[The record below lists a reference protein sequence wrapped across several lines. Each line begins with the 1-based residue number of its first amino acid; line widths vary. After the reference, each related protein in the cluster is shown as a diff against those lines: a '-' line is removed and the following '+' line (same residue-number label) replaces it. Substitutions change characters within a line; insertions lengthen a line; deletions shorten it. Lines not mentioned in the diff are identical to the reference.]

1 MRILKF
7 NHDVQARWDAFV
19 QQQDQ
24 GTFFHTTAWKHVI
37 ERTFG
42 FKARYIAAEH
52 EGQIAGVLPLFLV
65 ANPLMGKTLISTPF
79 ATYGGVCT
87 ANEEARSL
95 LLQTSM
101 EMAQEEHVDYLELRT
116 HEAPAQSQNGGTF
129 HTKSLYVD
137 FYCPL
142 DADPDRQFKLLPK
155 DTRYMVRK
163 GQKGGLRAVKGRHQ
177 LDAFYEVYAHSVR
190 HLGTPVFSKRLFKNL
205 LEEMGDQ
212 ADIMIVWNGQSAV
225 AGAMCLNF
233 RGWVMPYYAGSTLEG
248 RKCAANNF
256 LFWQIMEDSARNG
269 VRFFDFGRSKLG
281 TGAYDFKSKW
291 NMVERPLPYQ
301 YYLVER
307 KEMPNFSPNNPRF
320 HRAIEMWKH
329 MPFPLTKLLGPALV
343 KLFP

>member
-1 MRILKF
+1 MRIIQYS
-7 NHDVQARWDAFV
+7 HEVQARWDAFV
-19 QQQDQ
+19 QQQDE
-24 GTFFHTTAWKHVI
+24 GTFFHTTAWKRVI

-42 FKARYIAAEH
+42 FKAQYLAAEQD
-52 EGQIAGVLPLFLV
+52 GQLVGVLPLFMV

-87 ANEEARSL
+87 ANPEARAL
-95 LLQTSM
+95 LLQTAT
-101 EMAQEEHVDYLELRT
+101 EMANAEHVDYLELRT
-116 HEAPAQSQNGGTF
+116 HEASNAPAF

-137 FYCPL
+137 FYCPI
-142 DADPDRQFKLLPK
+142 DPDPERQMKLLPK
-155 DTRYMVRK
+155 DTRYMIRK
-163 GQKGGLRAVKGRHQ
+163 GQKAGLRATKGDHQ

-190 HLGTPVFSKRLFKNL
+190 HLGTPVFSKKLFKNL
-205 LEEMGDQ
+205 MKEMGNQ
-212 ADIMIVWNGQSAV
+212 AEIVIVWNGQTAV
-225 AGAMCLNF
+225 AGAMCLHF
-233 RGWVMPYYAGSTLEG
+233 KGWVMPYYAGSTLEG

-256 LFWQIMEDSARNG
+256 MFWHIIEDGAKQDTK
-269 VRFFDFGRSKLG
+269 FFDFGRSKLG
-281 TGAYDFKSKW
+281 TGAHDFKSKW
-291 NMVERPLPYQ
+291 NMLERPLPYQ